1 MGVAANT
8 GATATILVLPLCE
21 LEASGQLQGAG
32 IGDRDPKQTSSINLT
47 LELTC
52 KELTCGQHLVA
63 QALKR
68 KKHIRQDMNSIF
80 E

>member
-32 IGDRDPKQTSSINLT
+32 IGDRDPKTNCEHQLDTRVHMQK
-47 LELTC
+47 LTC
-52 KELTCGQHLVA
+52 EQHLVA
-63 QALKR
+63 QVHMCKLKN
-68 KKHIRQDMNSIF
+68 KLSSHKFVN
-80 E
+80 